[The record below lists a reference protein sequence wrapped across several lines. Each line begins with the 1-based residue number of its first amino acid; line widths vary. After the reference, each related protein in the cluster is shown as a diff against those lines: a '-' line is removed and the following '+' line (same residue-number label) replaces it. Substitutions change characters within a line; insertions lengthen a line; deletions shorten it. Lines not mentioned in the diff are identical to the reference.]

1 MQTISICSLNNTETH
16 YSTDIQ
22 RIFGNLIW
30 VQEKSRNSSEN
41 KKKAPKTMCFRCFF
55 GGDKRDRTA
64 DLLNAIQ
71 ALSQLSYTPKFSC
84 AVRQLLYYSTD
95 SENVKGDFL
104 IF

>member
-64 DLLNAIQ
+64 DLLNAI
-71 ALSQLSYTPKFSC
+71 
-84 AVRQLLYYSTD
+84 VRASWTQFEKMEISD
-95 SENVKGDFL
+95 KMDGFRP
-104 IF
+104 